1 MVQGIPY
8 LSLGWLL
15 HCCTSVLSLVRCTYC
30 TALAGGMFLRCIL
43 MSIDYL
49 DKPHRQNV

>member
-15 HCCTSVLSLVRCTYC
+15 HCCTIPRTQ
-30 TALAGGMFLRCIL
+30 
-43 MSIDYL
+43 YL
-49 DKPHRQNV
+49 LYRFGWWYVFTMHINEY